1 MSVITISRQLGSHG
15 GRVAR
20 ALSRKLGWK
29 FADKATINGVIEQ
42 YGLVRLDTIYGE
54 RVPSFWEMYREDS
67 YWTIEWMNKTIEAIA
82 AEGDVVILGRG
93 AFSVLSGYSDA
104 LNVLITAPMD
114 VRAHRIALR
123 DDITEAEA
131 EVKIKADDKT
141 RRRFTKRIYSADWAD
156 PNNFDLVLDTGE
168 MSDEAAVGRV
178 IAALQEKQDKAGDGR
193 RTADI
198 EVDSLLRESIRSI
211 LQ

>member
-15 GRVAR
+15 GRIARGVA
-20 ALSRKLGWK
+20 KELGWK
-29 FADKATINGVIEQ
+29 LADKSTINGVIKQ
-42 YGLVRLDTIYGE
+42 YGLIHLDDIYGDE
-54 RVPSFWEMYREDS
+54 PPSFWDLYKEDS
-67 YWTIEWMNKTIEAIA
+67 VWTIEWMNKTIEAIA

-93 AFSVLSGYSDA
+93 GFAVLGDYADSLDVFVS
-104 LNVLITAPMD
+104 APLE

-123 DDITEAEA
+123 DGITDEEAA
-131 EVKIKADDKT
+131 EKIKADDKT

-178 IAALQEKQDKAGDGR
+178 IAALQEKQGKAGDGR